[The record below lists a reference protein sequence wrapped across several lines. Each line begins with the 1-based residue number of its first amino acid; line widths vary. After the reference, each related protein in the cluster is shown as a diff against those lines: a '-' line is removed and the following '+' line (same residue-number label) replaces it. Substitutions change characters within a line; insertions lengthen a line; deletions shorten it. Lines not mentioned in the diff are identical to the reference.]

1 MNGEPGD
8 AAEPPKTAAPKH
20 ASGQR
25 GRAPSRSQS
34 RTLALQ
40 ALYEADTSGH
50 DPAEV
55 VLRLSPDGS
64 DETEPTAYAARLIA
78 GVKVRRR
85 ELDQRIAEAAPQWPV
100 DQLAVIDRN
109 LLRIAIYE
117 LLYEPELPVGVVV
130 NEAVELAKAFGA
142 AASGRFVNGVLG
154 AISAGRSE

>member
-1 MNGEPGD
+1 MNAGAGD
-8 AAEPPKTAAPKH
+8 AAEPPNGAAPNT
-20 ASGQR
+20 SGHR
-25 GRAPSRSQS
+25 GRAPTRRQS

-64 DETEPTAYAARLIA
+64 SETEPTAYAARLIA
-78 GVKVRRR
+78 GVKTRRS
-85 ELDQRIAEAAPQWPV
+85 ELDERIARAAPQWPV
-100 DQLAVIDRN
+100 DQLAVVDRN

-130 NEAVELAKAFGA
+130 NEAVELAKAYGS

-154 AISAGRSE
+154 AISAARGN

>member
-1 MNGEPGD
+1 MSAETGD
-8 AAEPPKTAAPKH
+8 SAEPISGDERAGPGRHARAAT
-20 ASGQR
+20 R
-25 GRAPSRSQS
+25 RRS

-55 VLRLSPDGS
+55 VRRLSPDGT

-78 GVKVRRR
+78 GVKARRD
-85 ELDQRIAEAAPQWPV
+85 ELDERIARAAPQWPV

-117 LLYEPELPVGVVV
+117 LLFEAETPVGVAV
-130 NEAVELAKAFGA
+130 NEAVDLAKTFGA
-142 AASGRFVNGVLG
+142 SASGRFVNGVLG
-154 AISAGRSE
+154 AISAGRTD